1 MQLALVLAAEQNTA
15 NSLFPRPK
23 VIEARC
29 AVVVRN
35 FCGRITRPKDRALP
49 GKASTSERGGRPDA
63 LFYSNDIPAPTAYR
77 AAAWAEAPAS
87 SELITKSKTLPSG
100 RPTTGIPLTKK

>member
-49 GKASTSERGGRPDA
+49 GKASTSERGGRDQM
-63 LFYSNDIPAPTAYR
+63 LYSIRTISPR
-77 AAAWAEAPAS
+77 R
-87 SELITKSKTLPSG
+87 LPIVQRRG
-100 RPTTGIPLTKK
+100 RRLPPVLS